1 MLTISVLDIL
11 ILLCIV
17 LIIYLIIVCR
27 KLLNFIERLNLFMD
41 LSSEPLVNTI
51 TNIEEL
57 SKSTNS
63 VYSLLISKIV
73 QLFK

>member
-1 MLTISVLDIL
+1 MLTIDVLDIL
-11 ILLCIV
+11 MLLCIV
-17 LIIYLIIVCR
+17 LIIYLIIVCH

-41 LSSEPLVNTI
+41 SSNGPLVNTI

-73 QLFK
+73 QLLK

>member
-1 MLTISVLDIL
+1 MLTINVLDIL

-27 KLLNFIERLNLFMD
+27 KLLNFIERLNLFMAS
-41 LSSEPLVNTI
+41 SSEPLVNTI
-51 TNIEEL
+51 TNIEAL

-63 VYSLLISKIV
+63 VYSLLISKII